1 VIRFHDVAFSYQQG
15 EPVFKDLNLE
25 LGPGLTMVLGLN
37 GCGKSTLLKMAAGV
51 ERPDSG
57 QIFIDGHN
65 LWKEEIAARRSLAF
79 LPEQPDLTPY
89 ATILEILRLV
99 CRLRHESLEAANQAL
114 EVFSLTAV
122 ANRSVREL
130 SLGQRRR
137 ATFAAAFIGSPM
149 HILLDEPLEAMDRQ
163 IQGEILDWVRA
174 RVRAGATV
182 AVVSHAIEQFFDLV
196 TQAVGLKDGKA
207 AGFFP
212 LPENRE
218 ENMNLLERLARGEY
232 NIFQ

>member
-1 VIRFHDVAFSYQQG
+1 MIRFQNVAFSYQKG

-57 QIFIDGHN
+57 RVFIDGHE

-89 ATILEILRLV
+89 ATIQEILKLV
-99 CRLRHESLEAANQAL
+99 CRLRHEPLAAAHRAL
-114 EVFSLTAV
+114 EVFGLAAV

-137 ATFAAAFIGSPM
+137 ATFAAAFIGSPE

-163 IQGEILDWVRA
+163 IQGKILGWVQA
-174 RVRAGATV
+174 HVLAGATI
-182 AVVSHAIEQFFDLV
+182 AVVSHAIEQFFGLA
-196 TQAVGLKDGKA
+196 THAVGLKDGQA
-207 AGFFP
+207 AVFSE

-218 ENMNLLERLARGEY
+218 EKMNLLERLARGE
-232 NIFQ
+232 

>member
-1 VIRFHDVAFSYQQG
+1 VIRFQNVAFSYQRG

-25 LGPGLTMVLGLN
+25 LGPGLTMILGLN

-57 QIFIDGHN
+57 RVFIDGHEM
-65 LWKEEIAARRSLAF
+65 WKEEIAARRSLAF

-89 ATILEILRLV
+89 ATIQEILRLV
-99 CRLRHESLEAANQAL
+99 CRLRHESLAAANQAL
-114 EVFSLTAV
+114 EVFGLAAV

-137 ATFAAAFIGSPM
+137 ATFAAALIGSPE

-163 IQGEILDWVRA
+163 IQGEILGWVRA
-174 RVRAGATV
+174 HVRAGATV
-182 AVVSHAIEQFFDLV
+182 AIVSHVIEQFFDLA
-196 TQAVGLKDGKA
+196 TQAVGLKGGKA
-207 AGFFP
+207 AVFSA
-212 LPENRE
+212 LSENRE
-218 ENMNLLERLARGEY
+218 EKMNLLERLARGE
-232 NIFQ
+232 